1 MRRRARTLARAT
13 ARDLPSLAQLSKTTG
28 CVWGLTRDD
37 IAGEGSDR
45 VHRCHVRLGRRG
57 RDPGAHRRA
66 LRCWRQPRLHS
77 AGEPRRQLRR
87 ARLGNPGGPQA
98 MNDFTG
104 KRVLVTGSAGV
115 AGRAVA
121 SAFQAAGATVTGV
134 DIVDDEAPWRTI
146 VADLIDPEG
155 AASAVAQAGVI
166 DVLANIAG
174 GFTMGDDIVGT
185 TDDTWD
191 FMMNLNARTA
201 LNMCRAARAGY
212 GPLTAQARS
221 STSAHAGRCAA
232 PRRWG
237 PISRPKSVVIRV
249 TETLSD
255 ELKRKGINVNCIL
268 PSIIDTPRNRADMPR
283 AKFAEWVSPEAICR
297 RRFVPGIAGRRRH
310 SWRLDSGGRAVLGG
324 LGHRRLLGACSDDVI
339 HEAGDARLPGIS
351 GVRWLPEKPRRG
363 QLVAEPQDRGGRI
376 LRRSLSDHCV

>member
-1 MRRRARTLARAT
+1 
-13 ARDLPSLAQLSKTTG
+13 
-28 CVWGLTRDD
+28 
-37 IAGEGSDR
+37 
-45 VHRCHVRLGRRG
+45 
-57 RDPGAHRRA
+57 
-66 LRCWRQPRLHS
+66 
-77 AGEPRRQLRR
+77 
-87 ARLGNPGGPQA
+87 

-134 DIVDDEAPWRTI
+134 DIVDDEAPWPTI

-201 LNMCRAARAGY
+201 LNMCRAAVPGMVSNGAAKIVNVG
-212 GPLTAQARS
+212 ARG
-221 STSAHAGRCAA
+221 ALRGAA
-232 PRRWG
+232 AMG
-237 PISRPKSVVIRV
+237 AYIASKSVVIRL

-268 PSIIDTPRNRADMPR
+268 PSIIDTPRNRADMPK
-283 AKFAEWVSPEAICR
+283 AKFAEWVSPEAIAD
-297 RRFVPGIAGRRRH
+297 V
-310 SWRLDSGGRAVLGG
+310 VLFLASPAADAIHGASIPVEG
-324 LGHRRLLGACSDDVI
+324 LS
-339 HEAGDARLPGIS
+339 
-351 GVRWLPEKPRRG
+351 
-363 QLVAEPQDRGGRI
+363 
-376 LRRSLSDHCV
+376 

>member
-1 MRRRARTLARAT
+1 
-13 ARDLPSLAQLSKTTG
+13 
-28 CVWGLTRDD
+28 
-37 IAGEGSDR
+37 
-45 VHRCHVRLGRRG
+45 
-57 RDPGAHRRA
+57 
-66 LRCWRQPRLHS
+66 
-77 AGEPRRQLRR
+77 
-87 ARLGNPGGPQA
+87 

-134 DIVDDEAPWRTI
+134 DIVDDEAPWPTI
-146 VADLIDPEG
+146 VADLIDPDG

-201 LNMCRAARAGY
+201 LNMCRAAVPGMVASGAGKIVNV
-212 GPLTAQARS
+212 GARG
-221 STSAHAGRCAA
+221 ALRGAA
-232 PRRWG
+232 AMG
-237 PISRPKSVVIRV
+237 AYIASKSVVIRL

-268 PSIIDTPRNRADMPR
+268 PSIIDTPRNRADMPK
-283 AKFAEWVSPEAICR
+283 AKFAEWVSPEAIAD
-297 RRFVPGIAGRRRH
+297 V
-310 SWRLDSGGRAVLGG
+310 VLFLASPAADAIHGASIPVEG
-324 LGHRRLLGACSDDVI
+324 LS
-339 HEAGDARLPGIS
+339 
-351 GVRWLPEKPRRG
+351 
-363 QLVAEPQDRGGRI
+363 
-376 LRRSLSDHCV
+376 

>member
-1 MRRRARTLARAT
+1 
-13 ARDLPSLAQLSKTTG
+13 
-28 CVWGLTRDD
+28 
-37 IAGEGSDR
+37 
-45 VHRCHVRLGRRG
+45 
-57 RDPGAHRRA
+57 
-66 LRCWRQPRLHS
+66 
-77 AGEPRRQLRR
+77 
-87 ARLGNPGGPQA
+87 

-121 SAFQAAGATVTGV
+121 STFQAAGATVTGV

-201 LNMCRAARAGY
+201 LNMCRAAVPGMVSNGAGKIVNV
-212 GPLTAQARS
+212 GARG
-221 STSAHAGRCAA
+221 ALRGAA
-232 PRRWG
+232 VMG
-237 PISRPKSVVIRV
+237 AYIASKSVVIRL

-283 AKFAEWVSPEAICR
+283 AKFAEWVSPEAIAD
-297 RRFVPGIAGRRRH
+297 V
-310 SWRLDSGGRAVLGG
+310 VLFLASPAADAIHGASIPVEG
-324 LGHRRLLGACSDDVI
+324 LS
-339 HEAGDARLPGIS
+339 
-351 GVRWLPEKPRRG
+351 
-363 QLVAEPQDRGGRI
+363 
-376 LRRSLSDHCV
+376 

>member
-1 MRRRARTLARAT
+1 
-13 ARDLPSLAQLSKTTG
+13 
-28 CVWGLTRDD
+28 
-37 IAGEGSDR
+37 
-45 VHRCHVRLGRRG
+45 
-57 RDPGAHRRA
+57 
-66 LRCWRQPRLHS
+66 
-77 AGEPRRQLRR
+77 
-87 ARLGNPGGPQA
+87 

-134 DIVDDEAPWRTI
+134 DIVDDEAPWPTI

-201 LNMCRAARAGY
+201 LNMCRAAVPGMVSNGAAKIVNVG
-212 GPLTAQARS
+212 ARG
-221 STSAHAGRCAA
+221 ALRGAA
-232 PRRWG
+232 AMG
-237 PISRPKSVVIRV
+237 AYIASKSVVIRL

-283 AKFAEWVSPEAICR
+283 AKFAEWVSPEAIAD
-297 RRFVPGIAGRRRH
+297 V
-310 SWRLDSGGRAVLGG
+310 VLFLASPAADAIHGASIPVEG
-324 LGHRRLLGACSDDVI
+324 LS
-339 HEAGDARLPGIS
+339 
-351 GVRWLPEKPRRG
+351 
-363 QLVAEPQDRGGRI
+363 
-376 LRRSLSDHCV
+376 

>member
-1 MRRRARTLARAT
+1 
-13 ARDLPSLAQLSKTTG
+13 
-28 CVWGLTRDD
+28 
-37 IAGEGSDR
+37 
-45 VHRCHVRLGRRG
+45 
-57 RDPGAHRRA
+57 
-66 LRCWRQPRLHS
+66 
-77 AGEPRRQLRR
+77 
-87 ARLGNPGGPQA
+87 

-121 SAFQAAGATVTGV
+121 SAFQAAGATVAGV
-134 DIVDDEAPWRTI
+134 DIVDDEAPWPTI

-201 LNMCRAARAGY
+201 LNMCRAAVPGMVSS
-212 GPLTAQARS
+212 GTGKIVNVGARG
-221 STSAHAGRCAA
+221 ALRGAA
-232 PRRWG
+232 AMG
-237 PISRPKSVVIRV
+237 AYIASKSVVIRL

-268 PSIIDTPRNRADMPR
+268 PSIIDTPRNRADMPK
-283 AKFAEWVSPEAICR
+283 AKFAEWVSPEAIAD
-297 RRFVPGIAGRRRH
+297 V
-310 SWRLDSGGRAVLGG
+310 VLFLASPAADAIHGASIPVEG
-324 LGHRRLLGACSDDVI
+324 LS
-339 HEAGDARLPGIS
+339 
-351 GVRWLPEKPRRG
+351 
-363 QLVAEPQDRGGRI
+363 
-376 LRRSLSDHCV
+376 

>member
-1 MRRRARTLARAT
+1 
-13 ARDLPSLAQLSKTTG
+13 
-28 CVWGLTRDD
+28 
-37 IAGEGSDR
+37 
-45 VHRCHVRLGRRG
+45 
-57 RDPGAHRRA
+57 
-66 LRCWRQPRLHS
+66 
-77 AGEPRRQLRR
+77 
-87 ARLGNPGGPQA
+87 

-134 DIVDDEAPWRTI
+134 DIVDDEAPWPTI

-201 LNMCRAARAGY
+201 LNMCRAAVPGMVSS
-212 GPLTAQARS
+212 GTGKIVNVGARG
-221 STSAHAGRCAA
+221 ALRGAA
-232 PRRWG
+232 AMG
-237 PISRPKSVVIRV
+237 AYIASKSVVIRL

-283 AKFAEWVSPEAICR
+283 AKFAEWVSPEAIAD
-297 RRFVPGIAGRRRH
+297 V
-310 SWRLDSGGRAVLGG
+310 VLFLASPAADAIHGASIPVEG
-324 LGHRRLLGACSDDVI
+324 LS
-339 HEAGDARLPGIS
+339 
-351 GVRWLPEKPRRG
+351 
-363 QLVAEPQDRGGRI
+363 
-376 LRRSLSDHCV
+376 

>member
-1 MRRRARTLARAT
+1 
-13 ARDLPSLAQLSKTTG
+13 
-28 CVWGLTRDD
+28 
-37 IAGEGSDR
+37 
-45 VHRCHVRLGRRG
+45 
-57 RDPGAHRRA
+57 
-66 LRCWRQPRLHS
+66 
-77 AGEPRRQLRR
+77 
-87 ARLGNPGGPQA
+87 

-134 DIVDDEAPWRTI
+134 DIVDDEAPWPTI

-201 LNMCRAARAGY
+201 LNMCRAAVPGMVSSGTGKIVNVGARGALRG
-212 GPLTAQARS
+212 TAVMGAYIAS
-221 STSAHAGRCAA
+221 
-232 PRRWG
+232 
-237 PISRPKSVVIRV
+237 KSVVIRL

-268 PSIIDTPRNRADMPR
+268 PSIIDTPRNRADMPK
-283 AKFAEWVSPEAICR
+283 AKFAEWVSPEAIAD
-297 RRFVPGIAGRRRH
+297 V
-310 SWRLDSGGRAVLGG
+310 VLFLASPAADAIHGASIPVEG
-324 LGHRRLLGACSDDVI
+324 LS
-339 HEAGDARLPGIS
+339 
-351 GVRWLPEKPRRG
+351 
-363 QLVAEPQDRGGRI
+363 
-376 LRRSLSDHCV
+376 

>member
-1 MRRRARTLARAT
+1 
-13 ARDLPSLAQLSKTTG
+13 
-28 CVWGLTRDD
+28 
-37 IAGEGSDR
+37 
-45 VHRCHVRLGRRG
+45 
-57 RDPGAHRRA
+57 
-66 LRCWRQPRLHS
+66 
-77 AGEPRRQLRR
+77 
-87 ARLGNPGGPQA
+87 

-134 DIVDDEAPWRTI
+134 DIVDDEAPWPTI

-201 LNMCRAARAGY
+201 LNMCRAAVPGMVASGRGKIVNV
-212 GPLTAQARS
+212 GARG
-221 STSAHAGRCAA
+221 ALRGAA
-232 PRRWG
+232 AMG
-237 PISRPKSVVIRV
+237 AYIASKSVVIRL

-255 ELKRKGINVNCIL
+255 ELKRKRINVNCIL
-268 PSIIDTPRNRADMPR
+268 PSIIDTPRNRADMPK
-283 AKFAEWVSPEAICR
+283 AKFAEWVSPEAIAD
-297 RRFVPGIAGRRRH
+297 V
-310 SWRLDSGGRAVLGG
+310 VLFLASPAADAIHGASIPVEG
-324 LGHRRLLGACSDDVI
+324 LS
-339 HEAGDARLPGIS
+339 
-351 GVRWLPEKPRRG
+351 
-363 QLVAEPQDRGGRI
+363 
-376 LRRSLSDHCV
+376 